1 MDPIYIDIFA
11 ERPDVTLSNL
21 YCCNSEHE
29 MQSLLSTAHAYQI
42 SSARG
47 EIGPEFYADKLLLTR
62 APNLL
67 VVSTNGVGY
76 DTVNLQA
83 CTEAGV
89 LVVNP
94 AGANRESVAEH
105 VLAMM
110 LCLSKKIIQADRLMH
125 RESDFDRL
133 CFMGNEIIGKTIGI
147 VGIGHVGSRLAE
159 LCRGL
164 FAMRVLACDPY
175 LTREEIAARGAE
187 KVELDDLF
195 RLADFVSINCP
206 LTDETRGMIGAR
218 QYALMKPTAHFINT
232 ARGFIHDEA
241 ALAEAIGQQKIAGAG
256 LDVWEK
262 EPPGHDH
269 PLFRY
274 DNVLASPH
282 TAGVTREARCN
293 IAKVAAEQ
301 LLDVLGGKRPPN
313 ILNIDVWPT
322 YAKRFE
328 QTFGHPPIC

>member
-1 MDPIYIDIFA
+1 MQPILA
-11 ERPDVTLSNL
+11 A
-21 YCCNSEHE
+21 
-29 MQSLLSTAHAYQI
+29 AHAYQI

-47 EIGPEFYADKLLLTR
+47 EINPEFYADKPLLMR

-94 AGANRESVAEH
+94 AGGNRESVAEH
-105 VLAMM
+105 VMAMM
-110 LCLSKKIIQADRLMH
+110 LCLSKRIIQVDRFMR
-125 RESDFDRL
+125 RESDFNREG
-133 CFMGNEIIGKTIGI
+133 FMGNEILGKTIGI
-147 VGIGHVGSRLAE
+147 VGLGHVGTRIAE

-175 LTREEIAARGAE
+175 LTEAEVTGRGAE
-187 KVELDDLF
+187 KVTLDDLLG
-195 RLADFVSINCP
+195 RADFVSINCP

-218 QYALMKPTAHFINT
+218 QYALMKPQAYFINT

-241 ALAEAIGQQKIAGAG
+241 ALAEAIGQKKIAGAG

-262 EPPGHDH
+262 EPPPQDH
-269 PLFRY
+269 PLLRF

-282 TAGVTREARCN
+282 NAGITREARFN

-301 LLDVLGGKRPPN
+301 LLDTLDGKRPLN
-313 ILNIDVWPT
+313 ILNGEVWPI
-322 YAKRFE
+322 YAERFE
-328 QTFGHPPIC
+328 RSFGSAPSG